1 MYLEI
6 KVKSKF
12 EQFTMRNTGEYYPF
26 DITAFKL
33 INSELLI
40 LTKKHYAQGL
50 SNEDKVIQ
58 EYLNGIK
65 SKLLG

>member
-1 MYLEI
+1 
-6 KVKSKF
+6 
-12 EQFTMRNTGEYYPF
+12 MRNTGEYYPF
-26 DITAFKL
+26 DITAIKL

-50 SNEDKVIQ
+50 SKEDKVIQ